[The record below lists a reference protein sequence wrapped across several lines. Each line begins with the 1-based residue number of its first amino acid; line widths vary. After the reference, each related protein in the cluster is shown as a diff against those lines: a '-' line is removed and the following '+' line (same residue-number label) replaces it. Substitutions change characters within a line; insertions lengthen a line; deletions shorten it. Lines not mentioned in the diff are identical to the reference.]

1 MTMISYETIIFVSW
15 AAFLLVWGV
24 SAFFVK
30 RDVRGG
36 GWQRFWVLRVAAAA
50 IIIVA
55 AVRLGRSPGYPA
67 AVFFAHPLFPPTLI
81 VFDNLKLDHPAPR

>member
-1 MTMISYETIIFVSW
+1 MECCSDGRFAATTMMSYETIIFVSW

-36 GWQRFWVLRVAAAA
+36 GWQRFWMLRVAAAA
-50 IIIVA
+50 II
-55 AVRLGRSPGYPA
+55 RSEIGDSA
-67 AVFFAHPLFPPTLI
+67 RHGI
-81 VFDNLKLDHPAPR
+81 G